1 MRNPDPLLRFALA
14 GVLLL
19 ASCSRPANLATPGL
33 PARAQRL
40 TGISLVVPQTV
51 LRVGQS
57 VGPLVVRGTY
67 DDGPSATV
75 EAVWSSSNPRILTV
89 DEDGLVTGT
98 GVGRASVT
106 ATFGPWTAET
116 FFQVVAG
123 PE

>member
-1 MRNPDPLLRFALA
+1 M
-14 GVLLL
+14 
-19 ASCSRPANLATPGL
+19 SCGGDGGSPILTAPGL

-75 EAVWSSSNPRILTV
+75 EAVWTSTNPRVLTV
-89 DEDGLVTGT
+89 DESGLVTGA
-98 GVGRASVT
+98 GVGTASVT
-106 ATFGPWTAET
+106 ATFGPWRAEAV
-116 FFQVVAG
+116 FQVVAG
-123 PE
+123 PD